1 MFTYAKYLHMQNIS
15 MCKIFQHEDFKD
27 LKKKLK
33 LQYVEHLSM
42 LILKFNF

>member
-15 MCKIFQHEDFKD
+15 MYKIFQHEDFKD
-27 LKKKLK
+27 LKIFFLN
-33 LQYVEHLSM
+33 YVEDLSM